1 MMRPC
6 SSTRM
11 AWLLRTVDRR
21 WAMTNTVRPSIRE
34 SMPCSISVS
43 VRVSMELV
51 ASSSISTGGSDTAA
65 RAIAS
70 SWRSP
75 WLRLPPSPVMTVS
88 YPWGRWRIK
97 LSALARRAAARM
109 SSSVASGRP

>member
-11 AWLLRTVDRR
+11 ARLFRTVDSRC
-21 WAMTNTVRPSIRE
+21 AITNTVRPSISE
-34 SMPCSISVS
+34 SMPCSIRFS

-51 ASSSISTGGSDTAA
+51 ASSRISTGGSDTAA
-65 RAIAS
+65 RAMAS
-70 SWRSP
+70 SCRSP

-88 YPWGRWRIK
+88 YPWGRCRIK
-97 LSALARRAAARM
+97 LSALASFAAART
-109 SSSVASGRP
+109 SSSVASSRP